1 MKSQNLR
8 ARNMYEYRCEY
19 CEGTVQPR
27 TVKREAFKH
36 RDGFVILEDVTIGI
50 CDNCGNRYYSADI
63 LHAVHEIA
71 TGTRAPER
79 TEQIP
84 VTHLES
90 A

>member
-1 MKSQNLR
+1 
-8 ARNMYEYRCEY
+8 MYEYRCEY

-27 TVKREAFKH
+27 TVKRESFKH
-36 RDGFVILEDVTIGI
+36 RDGFVILEDVTIGV
-50 CDNCGNRYYSADI
+50 CDVCGNRYYSADI
-63 LHAVHEIA
+63 LHEVYAVA
-71 TGTRAPER
+71 TGVKAPER